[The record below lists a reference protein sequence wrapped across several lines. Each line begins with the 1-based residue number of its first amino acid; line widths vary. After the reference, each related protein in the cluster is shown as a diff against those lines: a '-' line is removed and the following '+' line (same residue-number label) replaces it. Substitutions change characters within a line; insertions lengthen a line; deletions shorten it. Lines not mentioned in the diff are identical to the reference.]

1 MNSPVDPVSVFHG
14 LVRNPAFSGVVKQ
27 GLRVRD
33 TALQAQETLLGLLN
47 LPTAAELN
55 AVATRLRSISQR
67 LELLED
73 ALDRVDRSVARLP
86 SVLNDPVRQS

>member
-1 MNSPVDPVSVFHG
+1 MSSIDSIKVFHG
-14 LVRNPAFSGVVKQ
+14 LVRNPVFAAVVKR

-33 TALQAQETLLGLLN
+33 TALQAQESLLGLLN

-67 LELLED
+67 LEMLED
-73 ALDRVDRSVARLP
+73 ALDRVDRSVNRLT
-86 SVLNDPVRQS
+86 PVE